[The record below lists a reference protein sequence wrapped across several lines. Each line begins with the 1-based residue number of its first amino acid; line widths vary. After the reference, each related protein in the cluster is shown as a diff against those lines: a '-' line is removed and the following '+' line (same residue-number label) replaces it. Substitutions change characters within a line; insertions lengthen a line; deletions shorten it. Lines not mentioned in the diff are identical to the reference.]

1 MAKDDRIIQIEP
13 ELFEG
18 TAWYYA
24 RYRPAYPR
32 EAIDI
37 LTARFNLNQA
47 TAVLDLGCGTGQI
60 AIPLAARGIPVY
72 AVDPD
77 VEMLAEG
84 LRAEQR
90 AGIYGITWLGG
101 DDDCLNRLP
110 LAPLTLCTMGE
121 SYHWMNRDEV
131 LSEGAYRRHGSIDCV
146 AVVRVQRTFIPH
158 QCRERHSL

>member
-1 MAKDDRIIQIEP
+1 MAKDDRITQIEA

-32 EAIDI
+32 EAINL

-47 TAVLDLGCGTGQI
+47 SAVLDLGCGTGQI
-60 AIPLAARGIPVY
+60 VIPLAARGIPLY
-72 AVDPD
+72 GVDPD

-84 LRAEQR
+84 LCAEQC
-90 AGIYGITWLGG
+90 AGIYGMTWLRG

-110 LAPLTLCTMGE
+110 LAPLTLCKMGE
-121 SYHWMNRDEV
+121 SFHWMNRDEV
-131 LSEGAYRRHGSIDCV
+131 LREGAYPRNGSIDCV
-146 AVVRVQRTFIPH
+146 EAVRVQRTFIPH
-158 QCRERHSL
+158 QCRGLHSL